1 MRFFNETFTKLLN
14 MNKLAFFSFIIV
26 TIFSLSF
33 HEFFH
38 AYAANF
44 LGDPTAK
51 YKKRLSLNPLRHL
64 SLLGTISMFAFGFG
78 WANPVPV
85 DTRNFKK
92 PKEYM
97 AIVAVFGPLSN
108 LFLAIIGCFLA
119 KIFQPFLFNFSDNSF
134 TVFLRY
140 FLGYL
145 MTLNVS
151 LFVFNFLPIPP
162 LDGSRVFMYF
172 LPDKIYY
179 TIAKYEIFGSFLII
193 YLLYAG
199 GLKKFITK
207 IVYFILN
214 IFYHFIKDF
223 SV

>member
-1 MRFFNETFTKLLN
+1 MEFFNEALSKLFN
-14 MNKLAFFSFIIV
+14 INEFAFISFIIA

-33 HEFFH
+33 HEFMH
-38 AYAANF
+38 AYVANF

-51 YKKRLSLNPLRHL
+51 YKNRLSLNPLRHL
-64 SLLGTISMFAFGFG
+64 SFLGTVSMFIFGFG

-85 DTRNFKK
+85 NINNFKK

-108 LFLAIIGCFLA
+108 LFLAIIGCFLS
-119 KIFQPFLFNFSDNSF
+119 KIFQPFLFSFNENNFI
-134 TVFLRY
+134 VFLKY

-179 TIAKYEIFGSFLII
+179 TITKYEIFGSFLII
-193 YLLYAG
+193 YLLYVG
-199 GLKKFITK
+199 GLKKFIIK

-214 IFYHFIKDF
+214 IFYHFIKD
-223 SV
+223 V